1 MKRNNSLISARY
13 LLLMGHLILV
23 ITSLMAREENVKA
36 CLPTDYTPSQ
46 YSSKDTELIVAL
58 SLSIAFLI
66 IELTTFGSGLTMFS
80 SFTTVYSIIAH
91 ALGTILLAYFLTES
105 WDCGLYWWIF
115 SLTVCLPLLFDVV
128 TILLDVCAY
137 DAKYK

>member
-1 MKRNNSLISARY
+1 MKRNNSLISTRY

-46 YSSKDTELIVAL
+46 YLSKDTELIVAL
-58 SLSIAFLI
+58 SLSIAFII

-80 SFTTVYSIIAH
+80 TIMAH
-91 ALGTILLAYFLTES
+91 ALGAILLAYFLTES